1 MTILKIHSTP
11 FQFRYKDKCGTDDTI
26 SPRVHLILKHLD
38 QPQAYVHVL
47 FVAFSSAFNTI
58 QPFVLL
64 EKMKAMKVNPF
75 IIKWFCS
82 FLTNRSQLVRVNQTH
97 SFFITANTG
106 ASKGCVSSPLLY
118 TLYTND
124 CTSTNRGNFIV
135 KFADDSAMLSP
146 CLRIATL
153 TCTSLR

>member
-11 FQFRYKDKCGTDDTI
+11 FQFRYKDKCGTDDAVLTL
-26 SPRVHLILKHLD
+26 VHLVLKYLD
-38 QPQAYVHVL
+38 QPQAYARVL
-47 FVAFSSAFNTI
+47 LVDFSSAFNTI

-97 SFFITANTG
+97 SLSIATNTG
-106 ASKGCVSSPLLY
+106 VPQGCVRSPLLY
-118 TLYTND
+118 TFHTNN
-124 CTSTNRGNFIV
+124 CTATNPGNFIV
-135 KFADDSAMLSP
+135 KFADDFAILS
-146 CLRIATL
+146 LLFA
-153 TCTSLR
+153 